1 MSLTGSTRFIHIFSR
16 VLILLFAVAVIIL
29 LIVPWRQF
37 VKGTGKVIAFDP
49 LDRQVSVEAQVSGR
63 IKVLSVV
70 EGQKV
75 KKGEVIAEIE
85 DNDPNLLQNLESQR
99 IAAESK
105 IEFAKSKVEAYLSEI
120 EQLELGKVQAIEV
133 AEQKIEVAD
142 VKAKTAQL
150 EFDRIMA
157 LFEKG
162 LASRRD
168 KEQTTLKR
176 DTSAAELLSA
186 RASLG
191 KTATEFDS
199 KISSKRTSLESAKGE
214 VALAEKGLADAVSK
228 VSKSDRQ
235 TILAPRDGVVLQ
247 VPVTEGSYL
256 KPGSPIC
263 SIVPETDER
272 FVEVWVDGNDVALI
286 EPRKEENG
294 VVTAGSPVRLAF
306 EGWPAMQVVGWP
318 QRAVGTFGGEVMFID
333 ATDDGEGRFRV
344 VIAPT
349 VDKVDRGDGKGVV
362 DSSWP
367 TDGERWLR
375 QGVAT
380 KAWIMLDEV
389 PLWFELWRQ
398 LNGFPAVGDGL
409 KEEKPEK
416 KTKLK

>member
-16 VLILLFAVAVIIL
+16 VLILLFVAAVVIL

-49 LDRQVSVEAQVSGR
+49 LERQVSVEAQVSGR
-63 IKVLSVV
+63 IKTLSVA

-85 DNDPNLLQNLESQR
+85 DNDPNLLSNLESQR
-99 IAAESK
+99 AAAESK
-105 IEFAKSKVEAYLSEI
+105 IDFSKSKVEAYLTEI
-120 EQLELGKVQAIEV
+120 EQLELGKVQAVEV
-133 AEQKIEVAD
+133 VRQKIAGAD
-142 VKAKTAQL
+142 IKAKTAQL

-176 DTSAAELLSA
+176 DASAAELLSA

-214 VALAEKGLADAVSK
+214 VALAEKGLSDAVSK

-235 TILAPRDGVVLQ
+235 RILAPRDGVVLK

-263 SIVPETDER
+263 LIVPETERR

-286 EPRKEENG
+286 EPRKEEDG
-294 VVTAGSPVRLAF
+294 VVIAGSPVRLAF

-333 ATDDGEGRFRV
+333 ATDDGKGRFRV

-349 VDKVDRGDGKGVV
+349 VDMVDRGDGKGLVA
-362 DSSWP
+362 SPWP

-398 LNGFPAVGDGL
+398 LNGFPAVGDGI
-409 KEEKPEK
+409 KEDKPEK